1 MSYESDSFFED
12 EVRRIARARWPA
24 AAYDGAAIVSGR
36 ERDGLFE
43 TEEVVHFV
51 EATTSKRADKAKED
65 TKKLFSLI
73 STHQRSDSV
82 KGAVG
87 WFVTQVEP
95 TADQREAVR
104 TAGKNQ
110 VKCVSFAQFQQAV
123 IDVPDYFAK
132 RENHLFGSVA
142 DPTSGDTNFQG
153 EYLPLDFLSADSA
166 DIVGIEHI
174 CNDLREGKSY
184 VMLGDYG
191 AGKSMTLRELYYR
204 LRNEYR
210 LGSGSLFPVYLNL
223 REHSG
228 QDDPAELLERHARKI
243 GFDKAGCLVSAWRAG
258 FVILLIDGFDEI
270 TSLGISTRRDRLKE
284 ARRRSLEAV
293 RQLISQTPR
302 KVGFVV
308 AGREHFFS
316 TPAERSSALGV
327 RRDTQTLML
336 GELSPKQVSK
346 YIKAISGES
355 KIVPDWVPT
364 RPLLLSYL
372 ITRGIFQGGSGVLA
386 SIDAIDGWNLLL
398 DDIFDR
404 EAKISPSLDG
414 PTLRNILERLA
425 TMSRATPDG
434 LGPLSQ
440 AQIKDAYRQIC
451 DAEPDDQADLLLQR
465 LPGLG
470 IYRHEDESR
479 TFVDIELAGVCRAKD
494 ILDFIVNPHGTL
506 QDDGWKNAMRSV
518 NAFAG
523 KTAIVKVTRSISNIR
538 STVDADGLF
547 HCLNKSTDLEVFRG
561 DVAMVCVE
569 GSLEPRRGVTIENA
583 MYEQYVFSPAEC
595 ITTLTNI
602 TFNNCIFESIE
613 VGPQDATEKLPSFEG
628 CLFNLV
634 VDRISRTDMPSS
646 KFDASCEYEK
656 FAEHIKTQNSIMS
669 ANFSIGEK
677 LVLTILRKVFMQSLS
692 GRSESALV
700 RGLDLN
706 QRALVP
712 DAIKLLSQTGLLTL
726 YTGGDGNV
734 WIPVR
739 KKLDRVR
746 NILASPSTCGDE
758 ILIEAKKLYS
768 KQ

>member
-1 MSYESDSFFED
+1 MSFESDTFFED

-24 AAYDGAAIVSGR
+24 AAFDGAAMIGGR

-73 STHQRSDSV
+73 SSHQRSDSV

-87 WFVTQVEP
+87 WFVTQLEP

-153 EYLPLDFLSADSA
+153 EYLPLEFLSADSA
-166 DIVGIEHI
+166 DTVGLDNI
-174 CNDLREGKSY
+174 CSDLREGKSY

-204 LRNEYR
+204 LRNDYR
-210 LGSGSLFPVYLNL
+210 AGSGSLFPAYINL

-228 QDDPAELLERHARKI
+228 QDDPSELLERHARKI
-243 GFDKAGCLVSAWRAG
+243 GFDKPGCLVSAWRAG

-270 TSLGISTRRDRLKE
+270 TSLGISARRDRLKE

-316 TPAERSSALGV
+316 TPAERGSALGI
-327 RRDTQTLML
+327 RKDTQTLLL
-336 GELSPKQVSK
+336 GELNPKQVAK
-346 YIKAISGES
+346 YIKAISGEI
-355 KIVPDWVPT
+355 KTVPDWVPT

-372 ITRGIFQGGSGVLA
+372 ITRGIFQGGNGVLA

-414 PTLRNILERLA
+414 PTLRSILERLA

-434 LGPLSQ
+434 MGPLSQ

-479 TFVDIELAGVCRAKD
+479 TFVDVELAGVCRSKD
-494 ILDFIVNPHGTL
+494 ILDFIINPHGIL
-506 QDDGWKNAMRSV
+506 QDEGWKNSMRSV

-523 KTAIVKVTRSISNIR
+523 KTAIVKVSRSISTMR
-538 STVDADGLF
+538 STIDADGLF
-547 HCLNKSTDLEVFRG
+547 HCLDKSTDLEVFRG
-561 DVAMVCVE
+561 DVAMVCIE
-569 GSLEPRRGVTIENA
+569 SSLEPRRSVHIDNA
-583 MYEQYVFSPAEC
+583 MYEQHIFSPAEC
-595 ITTLTNI
+595 ITNLSNI
-602 TFNNCIFESIE
+602 TFKNCIFDTIE
-613 VGPQDATEKLPSFEG
+613 VGPRDTTEKLPIFEG
-628 CLFNLV
+628 CIFSLV
-634 VDRISRTDMPSS
+634 ADRVSKTDMPPQ
-646 KFDASCEYEK
+646 KFDTACEFEK
-656 FAEHIKTQNSIMS
+656 FAEHVQTQNSIMS
-669 ANFSIGEK
+669 AKFSIGEK

-712 DAIKLLSQTGLLTL
+712 DAVKLLHQAGLLTP
-726 YTGGDGNV
+726 YYGGDGNV

-758 ILIEAKKLYS
+758 ILIEAKRLFS
-768 KQ
+768 K

>member
-1 MSYESDSFFED
+1 MSFESDSFFED
-12 EVRRIARARWPA
+12 EVRRIARARWPSA
-24 AAYDGAAIVSGR
+24 AFDGAAMVEGR
-36 ERDGLFE
+36 ERDGVFE

-73 STHQRSDSV
+73 STHQRSDSI

-87 WFVTQVEP
+87 WFVTQLEP
-95 TADQREAVR
+95 TADQREAVKV
-104 TAGKNQ
+104 AGKNQ

-142 DPTSGDTNFQG
+142 DPTSGDTNFKG
-153 EYLPLDFLSADSA
+153 EYLPLDFLSADNS
-166 DIVGIEHI
+166 DSLDLPTI
-174 CNDLREGKSY
+174 CKELREGKSY

-191 AGKSMTLRELYYR
+191 AGKSMTLRELYYH

-210 LGSGSLFPVYLNL
+210 NGGGSTFPVYLNL

-228 QDDPAELLERHARKI
+228 QDDPSELLERHARKI
-243 GFDKAGCLVSAWRAG
+243 GFERPGCLVSAWRAG

-302 KVGFVV
+302 TVGFVV

-316 TPAERSSALGV
+316 TPSERSSALGV
-327 RRDTQTLML
+327 RRDTKTLML
-336 GELSPKQVSK
+336 GELNPKQVSK
-346 YIKAISGES
+346 YVKAISGES
-355 KIVPDWVPT
+355 RSVPDWVPT

-372 ITRGIFQGGSGVLA
+372 ITRGIFEGRSGVLS

-398 DDIFDR
+398 DDIFER
-404 EAKISPSLDG
+404 EAKISPNLDG
-414 PTLRNILERLA
+414 PTLRSILERLA

-434 LGPLSQ
+434 MGPLSQ

-494 ILDFIVNPHGTL
+494 IIDFIINPHGTL
-506 QDDGWKNAMRSV
+506 QDEGWKIAMRSV

-523 KTAIVKVTRSISNIR
+523 KTAIVKVSRSVSNIR
-538 STVDADGLF
+538 STIDADSLF
-547 HCLNKSTDLEVFRG
+547 HCLNKAADLEVFRG
-561 DVAMVCVE
+561 DVAMVCIESSVP
-569 GSLEPRRGVTIENA
+569 PRRNVFIDNA
-583 MYEQYVFSPAEC
+583 LYEQYVFSPAESNAD
-595 ITTLTNI
+595 LSHI
-602 TFNNCIFESIE
+602 TFKSCIFESIE
-613 VGPQDATEKLPSFEG
+613 VGPQDSIEKLPNFEG
-628 CLFNLV
+628 SIFNLV
-634 VDRISRTDMPSS
+634 ADRISKSDMPTS
-646 KFDASCEYEK
+646 KFDESCEFEK
-656 FAEHIKTQNSIMS
+656 FAEHIQTQDSIMG
-669 ANFSIGEK
+669 AKFSIGEK

-712 DAIKLLSQTGLLTL
+712 DIIKLLHQTGLLTP

-758 ILIEAKKLYS
+758 ILTEAKKLFS
-768 KQ
+768 RA